1 MPATWRS
8 VILSPPGTPGMYL
21 PILSSS
27 DNLPSPT
34 SCMSS
39 APVNVLVTDP
49 IRWWTYT
56 RIRAF
61 VRVSAI
67 PIALTHR
74 PLGVC
79 TATTAPGVDAARNPA
94 RAAAASRARCFGGS
108 GAPEG
113 AVVPAAVVVVLA
125 AFVEALTPTTTPA
138 SVISPTTM
146 RCALILIAHPR
157 GRWARR
163 STLLRLAPRGAGS
176 PRPGRRWRRRALSSP
191 TASRT
196 RLPGRRGALYSVR
209 PASTHPDY
217 T

>member
-39 APVNVLVTDP
+39 APVKVFVTDP
-49 IRWWTYT
+49 IRWWTST

-74 PLGVC
+74 PFGVC

-94 RAAAASRARCFGGS
+94 RAAARSEEHTSELQSHSDLVCRLLLEKKKKTKR
-108 GAPEG
+108 
-113 AVVPAAVVVVLA
+113 
-125 AFVEALTPTTTPA
+125 TTKK
-138 SVISPTTM
+138 IKK
-146 RCALILIAHPR
+146 RNKQH
-157 GRWARR
+157 
-163 STLLRLAPRGAGS
+163 
-176 PRPGRRWRRRALSSP
+176 
-191 TASRT
+191 
-196 RLPGRRGALYSVR
+196 
-209 PASTHPDY
+209 
-217 T
+217 